1 MTLYKTDKTIELCE
15 QDLRRISS
23 VETYSIFGSEIQTFI
38 DDKIFWMKEYQ
49 KVIDE
54 LMKLKGKP
62 NDNN

>member
-1 MTLYKTDKTIELCE
+1 MTLYKTDKTIELCK

-23 VETYSIFGSEIQTFI
+23 VETYSIFGSEVQTLI

-49 KVIDE
+49 KAIDE
-54 LMKLKGKP
+54 LMKLKGEP